1 MVWISRE
8 YYDYLSLLL
17 PNSGHLG
24 KWIRNMCSNYTKT
37 IGVQNIILNLML
49 QYKVFTQDTLG
60 NVDKER

>member
-1 MVWISRE
+1 
-8 YYDYLSLLL
+8 
-17 PNSGHLG
+17 
-24 KWIRNMCSNYTKT
+24 MCSNYTKT